1 MPNPGEL
8 GAARKVLAGTRLH
21 GLSDY
26 TGKPAL
32 PAPRYDYAAPQFDRD
47 VRKFPFLEFSQ
58 KRRLRQVRSP
68 PQPHRETR
76 AAAGP
81 IVDRDGTGVRFRDR
95 FHKAET
101 QPEPTP

>member
-1 MPNPGEL
+1 MRSEGFENRALQVAWGVLTHQSTNVLIFCSAPLSNVMHAKPGQ
-8 GAARKVLAGTRLH
+8 
-21 GLSDY
+21 
-26 TGKPAL
+26 
-32 PAPRYDYAAPQFDRD
+32 PRQL
-47 VRKFPFLEFSQ
+47 PFLEFSQ

-81 IVDRDGTGVRFRDR
+81 IVDRDGTAVRFRDR

>member
-1 MPNPGEL
+1 ML
-8 GAARKVLAGTRLH
+8 GDMEAVMNNLCVRHLRFGPLFRCRARAHNVGH
-21 GLSDY
+21 HES
-26 TGKPAL
+26 
-32 PAPRYDYAAPQFDRD
+32 F
-47 VRKFPFLEFSQ
+47 
-58 KRRLRQVRSP
+58 VRSP

-81 IVDRDGTGVRFRDR
+81 IVDRDGTAVRFRDS